1 MSHTRTVWKHEN
13 LSYQNS
19 FLNLFAYRFSR
30 FGYIYLFK
38 TKKRENLHLLLVP
51 PIEALALP
59 YSSKRATRK
68 PHADMYIRPYTIPI
82 ITTDITKEHVNIPTE
97 AFTVAL
103 FLTNI
108 KNLRDSNESK
118 PKRQVNAFSYMSS
131 SPCYLNSH
139 KQIKIP
145 TKDTANV
152 RFNFKFQ
159 IWNVNY
165 FKANNTQACTIT
177 MTKPFSTIY
186 ANTPWQVLHSPPRIC
201 QRGWQVFL

>member
-1 MSHTRTVWKHEN
+1 MNHTRTVWKHVN
-13 LSYQNS
+13 FSYQNS
-19 FLNLFAYRFSR
+19 FLNLFDHRFSGL
-30 FGYIYLFK
+30 GYYLFK
-38 TKKRENLHLLLVP
+38 IKSVRTCTCCSSHPSRLSHCPTL
-51 PIEALALP
+51 
-59 YSSKRATRK
+59 SKRATRK

-131 SPCYLNSH
+131 PPCHLNSH

-177 MTKPFSTIY
+177 MKQPM
-186 ANTPWQVLHSPPRIC
+186 AVRWR
-201 QRGWQVFL
+201 